1 MGFNRCQVN
10 KIIFSRQST
19 TDISVLELLSTMKKL
34 KRKKIQQIKQS
45 LNINL
50 PQKKILKCFARSQPR
65 RHLGNCQVRKR
76 SNSQHL
82 YLTSQQHMTLLV
94 MRDTLIALEHGVS
107 VTQRKYTTY
116 QVVKS
121 VCVSLLLLEKHQ
133 KHHSIHS
140 PSF

>member
-1 MGFNRCQVN
+1 MLGKQNYFQPTKHNRHQRTGIAIN
-10 KIIFSRQST
+10 DEKI
-19 TDISVLELLSTMKKL
+19 KKE
-34 KRKKIQQIKQS
+34 KKIQQIKQS

-50 PQKKILKCFARSQPR
+50 PQKKILKCFAKSQPR